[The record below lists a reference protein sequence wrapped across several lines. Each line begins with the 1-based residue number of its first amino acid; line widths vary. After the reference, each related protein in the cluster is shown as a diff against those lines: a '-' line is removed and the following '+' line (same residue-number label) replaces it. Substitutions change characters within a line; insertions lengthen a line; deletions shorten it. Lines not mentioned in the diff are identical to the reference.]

1 MAEMALQAEPLLYD
15 DVPVADLGTISIR
28 VFVLPPKPKKGKEKE
43 IALPLDLQEGEE
55 FLLDQQGA
63 TPVSSYLE
71 ASRGKRCVVY
81 LVNGQRQEFDDN
93 GFIVQDLGFRYLRAR
108 MMIMVDVD
116 GLAPEAIGRL
126 MQGSR
131 QGFYRGVVREVITKR
146 IVATLKDDPD
156 LIRLEEEAEEAVSE
170 LSAGDEKVKQTLD
183 QLIDSHHDKGHAFAE
198 GSGASAGD
206 SKDGDELGFK
216 TINKSGVVTLLPPE
230 TGQAADY
237 PVLMSQP
244 ASSIIRLRP
253 NQSREIGIKSM
264 PSGHW
269 AAIAQFNAESD
280 PNVLELNVKKERL
293 DDHGKLTLT
302 FTEPDGFD
310 ADEYPVRAKVKV
322 TARFNGIGEPR
333 QIELAVLIKPDIF
346 RPDPVLLNDP
356 IKLKVTS
363 REPIK
368 LRRGETDTHVRMRW
382 DGKDSLLTA
391 DVPKWKLSARL
402 VGDGKTQ
409 PEMNFSEPLVG
420 RFSLLISPLPEWQAG
435 DRLKFE
441 VTASGPGGRELFA
454 AFDADVADPPVQPG
468 EKPQEKG
475 PRLVDGEFKTGTT
488 RRPPYELK
496 IIKRDDYDQPCWNR
510 TEWTDEDAGAFIKPT
525 DRAPLTLII
534 NEDMI
539 ALREFKQAL
548 TKRNTEQDVQRK
560 VNKYTSHIAF
570 HLYQMYQ
577 ATVGKKDSDVDA
589 ADAARREEVIRVA
602 MTMIKLMDVAER

>member
-1 MAEMALQAEPLLYD
+1 MTETALQTEPLIFD
-15 DVPVADLGTISIR
+15 DLPVADLGTISIR
-28 VFVLPPKPKKGKEKE
+28 VFVLPPKPKKAAEKE
-43 IALPLDLQEGEE
+43 SALPLDLQEGEE

-71 ASRGKRCVVY
+71 SSRGKRCVVY

-131 QGFYRGVVREVITKR
+131 QGFYRGAVREAITKR

-156 LIRLEEEAEEAVSE
+156 LVRLEEEAEEAVSE

-216 TINKSGVVTLLPPE
+216 TVNKAGVVTLLPPE

-237 PVLMSQP
+237 PVLISQP

-253 NQSREIGIKSM
+253 NQPREIGIKSI

-280 PNVLELNVKKERL
+280 PGVLELNVKREKL
-293 DDHGKLTLT
+293 DDHGKLTLA
-302 FTEPDGFD
+302 FTEPEGFD
-310 ADEYPVRAKVKV
+310 ADQYPVRAKVKV
-322 TARFNGIGEPR
+322 TARFNGIAAPR
-333 QIELAVLIKPDIF
+333 QIELSILIKPEI
-346 RPDPVLLNDP
+346 PQPEPVLVDDP
-356 IKLKVTS
+356 MKLKVSS
-363 REPIK
+363 REPVKI
-368 LRRGETDTHVRMRW
+368 RRGENDTHVRLRW
-382 DGKDSLLTA
+382 DGKDRLLTA
-391 DVPKWKLSARL
+391 SVPKWKLSAKL
-402 VGDGKTQ
+402 VGTDRPQ
-409 PEMNFSEPLVG
+409 PEMNFSDPLAG
-420 RFSLLISPLPEWQAG
+420 RFSLLVSPRPEWQVG
-435 DRLKFE
+435 ERLKFE
-441 VTASGPGGRELFA
+441 VTAAGPAGRELFA
-454 AFDADVADPPVQPG
+454 SFEADIVDPPAPP
-468 EKPQEKG
+468 EDKLDKG
-475 PRLVDGEFKTGTT
+475 PRLVDSEFKTGSM
-488 RRPPYELK
+488 RRPPYQLK
-496 IIKRDDYDQPCWNR
+496 VIKRDDYQQRCWDAE
-510 TEWTDEDAGAFIKPT
+510 EWTDEDAGAFLRPT
-525 DRAPLTLII
+525 ERAPLILII
-534 NEDMI
+534 NEDM
-539 ALREFKQAL
+539 AELREFKKSL

-577 ATVGKKDSDVDA
+577 ATQGKKDQDVDL
-589 ADAARREEVIRVA
+589 ADRARREEIRRVA
-602 MTMIKLMDVAER
+602 MTMLKLMDVAER